1 MLFAKIIKSQQTTDN
16 GLQIF
21 FAMSFDPWFLS
32 RDVSRI
38 WFENNCFKKT

>member
-21 FAMSFDPWFLS
+21 FAMSFNPWFLS

-38 WFENNCFKKT
+38 WFEDHLLKKT